1 MVKVRIWNMKFNKVA
16 IGLILVFSL
25 QAHAEKVNINFANL
39 NINDFVKMVG
49 KITGKNILID
59 GEIKGKINFVANKEG
74 VEKDELI
81 PLLNAIL
88 ETKKMT
94 LVNKGSY
101 YQVVKSATAAGEG
114 LPVTNN
120 INSGERTM
128 KTVVFQLSNVNAAV
142 IRTKIKPLLHK
153 SAKVVSFKKNNLL
166 SVTAYPSTLKSIKTL
181 IDKIEN
187 RQTKQSKVVHLNHAR
202 VKDVFPNIQNM
213 AKSLFP
219 QDIVSEKVDVLQ
231 DVAGNAIILVGKTSN
246 VKRLERYIRELDIEG
261 EGDIQ
266 KMHVIPLANS
276 NVEEMEKILSKIV
289 PQMTGTGGPTGATTK
304 GGKPIQKA
312 VIASDLERN
321 ALIVLANVEQYQ
333 NILETVK
340 LLDVEKSQVFI
351 QAKIVE
357 VNTNLAENIGIKYG
371 LNGGSITTNGL
382 FSLAANAGAPA
393 LSISQELLGF
403 LNGNQTTQFDSNG
416 NAYTTTNRAFEFGSV
431 DKVFALGAQLD
442 LLKQN
447 GAAQILSRPSVLSTN
462 NKESTIY
469 VGRTQSILTQSQQ
482 STQGASNVLNNYSRE
497 DIGITLKVKPRLSSN
512 NKVSLEIETTIEDI
526 LPGSGTSAD
535 RPTTTK
541 RSVQTNAI
549 INHAETIILGGLI
562 KSSDGNSVTKV
573 PILGDIPIIGRLFT
587 SQGDS
592 SNKVN
597 VVIYITPYIIQ
608 KSSDLTSLRVRLS
621 ELESVQDQYN
631 KIIQSQLEE
640 ETGHSSNPRHETFS
654 GASSPAVETDYSEN
668 DVESISYTPVV
679 EPKLY
684 NNVSTPVQE
693 SIAIVEPI
701 ARPEPVVTMPNVDY
715 NAENDYVRSESI
727 MDSFSKPSQVNL
739 NQLDTGIEYN
749 TQTTFTETGATTPV
763 VQARQ
768 QYQSPSSEKVYSIQ
782 VASSESENR
791 INRVVGNLPAS
802 LQENIRIIKV
812 GNMYKALALKASSFN
827 EAKGQLSQYRAY
839 VPDSFIKA
847 AYPLTE
853 ERL

>member
-1 MVKVRIWNMKFNKVA
+1 MKFSKIA
-16 IGLILVFSL
+16 AGLILALSL

-39 NINDFVKMVG
+39 SVNDFVKMVG

-114 LPVTNN
+114 LPVSNN
-120 INSGERTM
+120 INTGERTM

-166 SVTAYPSTLKSIKTL
+166 SITAYPSTLRSIKTL

-187 RQTKQSKVVHLNHAR
+187 KQAKKSKVVHLNNAR

-213 AKSLFP
+213 AKALFP
-219 QDIVSEKVDVLQ
+219 QDIISEKVDVLQ
-231 DVAGNAIILVGKTSN
+231 DVSGNAIILVGKAIN
-246 VKRLERYIRELDIEG
+246 VSRLERYIRELDIEG
-261 EGDIQ
+261 EGEQQ

-276 NVEEMEKILSKIV
+276 NVEEMEKILSKIL
-289 PQMTGTGGPTGATTK
+289 PQMTGTGGTVGAAVGK
-304 GGKPIQKA
+304 GGKPVQKA

-321 ALIVLANVEQYQ
+321 ALIVLANADQYQ
-333 NILETVK
+333 NIVDTVK
-340 LLDVEKSQVFI
+340 QLDVEKSQVYI

-403 LNGNQTTQFDSNG
+403 LNGNQTTQFDNNG
-416 NAYTTTNRAFEFGSV
+416 NAFTTTERAFEFGSI

-549 INHAETIILGGLI
+549 INHSETIILGGLI
-562 KSSDGNSVTKV
+562 KSADGNSVSKI

-587 SQGDS
+587 SRGDS
-592 SNKVN
+592 SSKVN
-597 VVIYITPYIIQ
+597 VVIYITPYIIK
-608 KSSDLTSLRVRLS
+608 KSSDLTSLRVRLA
-621 ELESVQDQYN
+621 ELESVQQQYN
-631 KIIQSQLEE
+631 AIIQEQLE
-640 ETGHSSNPRHETFS
+640 GSSGESTSSRHETFS
-654 GASSPAVETDYSEN
+654 GASSMKKVEGTKNVQTTGYKPVIEPT
-668 DVESISYTPVV
+668 YTQA
-679 EPKLY
+679 EITQL
-684 NNVSTPVQE
+684 
-693 SIAIVEPI
+693 EPI
-701 ARPEPVVTMPNVDY
+701 YVPEVDY
-715 NAENDYVRSESI
+715 NADSDYVQSESI
-727 MDSFSKPSQVNL
+727 MDRFNKPKQVNL
-739 NQLDTGIEYN
+739 NALNTGVEYDSG
-749 TQTTFTETGATTPV
+749 TTFSD
-763 VQARQ
+763 VQTAAVKS
-768 QYQSPSSEKVYSIQ
+768 YKAPSSQKVYSIQ
-782 VASSESENR
+782 LASSKSQNR
-791 INRVVGNLPAS
+791 INRIVGYLPATM
-802 LQENIRIIKV
+802 QESIRIIKV
-812 GNMYKALALKASSFN
+812 GNLYKALALSTSTFN
-827 EAKGQLSQYRAY
+827 QAQSQLSQYRSY
-839 VPDSFIKA
+839 VPDAFIKA
-847 AYPLTE
+847 TYPLSE